1 MCYTEKKLTQ
11 KGKSTMSQLHT
22 EKQSKYFSEAIRLH
36 SKKHQQDMRQR
47 QRSQWVSEKDK
58 VISDAAS
65 GDGDIGRSLRRDD
78 RTCTQETVDAI
89 SEELLAVTLFGLLV

>member
-1 MCYTEKKLTQ
+1 MCYIEKKLTQ

-65 GDGDIGRSLRRDD
+65 GGGDQGRSLRRDD
-78 RTCTQETVDAI
+78 K
-89 SEELLAVTLFGLLV
+89 